1 MGLDSDEANTRS
13 KRTKEQ
19 VQTKNRNK
27 NNAFPIRHA
36 GRPAD
41 FLRKGVLPIVFNPFC
56 MLLLMVP
63 GS

>member
-1 MGLDSDEANTRS
+1 MDLI
-13 KRTKEQ
+13 
-19 VQTKNRNK
+19 QTKQTRAAREQRNK
-27 NNAFPIRHA
+27 YKPRTEQEQRLPIRHA

-56 MLLLMVP
+56 MLFLMVP